1 MSMKVAIIGYGK
13 MGHEIEG
20 ILKERNHLIS
30 AIINIDNIEE
40 IHQLNADNTDVA
52 IEFTAPEAAYKN
64 ITTLLDKGVKT
75 ISGSTGWLDKIQD
88 VETFVKENKGSFFY
102 ASNYSLGVN
111 ITFRLNE
118 ILAKMMEGKGY
129 NPKLEEIHH
138 IHKLDSPSG
147 TALTLAS
154 GIINNN
160 NAIEDWQEKEQVEK
174 NILPITSFRKGEVP
188 GTHTVIYNSAED
200 SIELKH
206 TAHSRRGFALGAVMV
221 AEWIQNKSGFL
232 SMDDYFDFSL

>member
-1 MSMKVAIIGYGK
+1 MKIAIIGYGK
-13 MGHEIEG
+13 MGSEIET
-20 ILKERNHLIS
+20 ILKERNHTIS
-30 AIINIDNIEE
+30 AIIGSQNKTE
-40 IHQLNADNTDVA
+40 IHTLNSTNTDVA
-52 IEFTAPEAAYKN
+52 IEFTTPDSAFSN
-64 ITTLLDKGVKT
+64 IKILLENGIKT
-75 ISGSTGWLDKIQD
+75 ISGSTGWLNNISKI
-88 VETFVKENKGSFFY
+88 EELVKSNNMSFFY

-129 NPKLEEIHH
+129 KASLEEIHH

-147 TALTLAS
+147 TGLTLAE
-154 GIINNN
+154 GIIKNNN
-160 NAIEDWQEKEQVEK
+160 DIESWKEETSK
-174 NILPITSFRKGEVP
+174 DGSILSVISKREGEVP
-188 GTHTVIYNSAED
+188 GTHVVKYDSSED
-200 SIELKH
+200 SIEIKH